1 VIREIACFGRLG
13 AISLLVLA
21 ECTKERTAEGLGN
34 HFEGSSYLRLLFP
47 YSFGP
52 AAAWARGLAPT
63 FLRRFR
69 IEFTA

>member
-1 VIREIACFGRLG
+1 MIREIACFGRLG

-34 HFEGSSYLRLLFP
+34 HFEGSSYLRLLFR

-52 AAAWARGLAPT
+52 AAWARDLALT
-63 FLRRFR
+63 FLRHFR
-69 IEFTA
+69 IEFAA